1 MVSMEASTIY
11 LTELYN
17 AITNKSDLNHTH
29 NTLTPTLINAN
40 SNLNDYIE
48 QGSYYCPQDVVASTI
63 LNSPSKKAFHLEI
76 YKHAGVRQVLM
87 TYMIEKVETFERNY
101 YKGNWS
107 NWKQFQYIE

>member
-1 MVSMEASTIY
+1 M
-11 LTELYN
+11 
-17 AITNKSDLNHTH
+17 H

-101 YKGNWS
+101 YKDKWS
-107 NWKQFQYIE
+107 DWKQVQFVE